1 MRIYKKLIML
11 SLAAAFLLSPSWALA
26 ERGVIQEAGIEEQ
39 GECAVI
45 KVRFNFPVRYIRHFP
60 IEPSEEVRIQF
71 ESISMRPSDL
81 EDRFDREDV
90 RFSPD
95 DRVPLS
101 EIIFEGNITGG
112 PLLTLTFMR
121 SIAFEVEQGNDYRSL
136 VVTPFQGEE
145 RVECFPAE

>member
-11 SLAAAFLLSPSWALA
+11 SLAAAFLLSPAWALA
-26 ERGVIQEAGIEEQ
+26 ERGVIQDASIEEA

-60 IEPSEEVRIQF
+60 NEPSEEVRIQF
-71 ESISMRPSDL
+71 GPISMSPSDL
-81 EDRFDREDV
+81 EDRFEREVV
-90 RFSPD
+90 RFSQD

-101 EIIFEGNITGG
+101 EIIFEGNVTGG

-121 SIAFEVEQGNDYRSL
+121 STAFEVEQGSDYRSL
-136 VVTPFQGEE
+136 VVTPYQDEE